1 MRHIQS
7 RFSLITTHI
16 NDYNRRKESIVMIDV
31 SIMIDK
37 IKKLILDKL
46 TNDINY
52 NRKLVPKT
60 IINMIKQR
68 KGNLAYNGS
77 LSYVKL
83 DTYKEKYIDL
93 YSRLISHP
101 IYRLDGEDEIR
112 FNLNSWNNANDC
124 IVKQTLNTISGQM
137 KYKLLSTLDKLKM
150 CAIFDKKGVL
160 QSKYHLD
167 VNRINSITYSPK
179 RLKRYAHR
187 ITNYLYNHLSMNDL
201 KDMMITY
208 LEMIRS
214 YMDLKIQYARLQYN
228 CIVEDFIDC
237 VKLSDDGSN
246 GEIKDVKL
254 YILDSLEEKSYCG
267 ILFRLFFMH
276 INNIRSICRDI
287 HTTYFTEVV
296 STNLINHELEF
307 IHNVI
312 DKLSNGV
319 QSYGKFTKLH
329 DIFNNLLNLNGH
341 VFCAPIFNIDGIQCI
356 EVSYSD
362 NKTQYLILN
371 SNTYNR
377 IQSSIYDKNPKHCHI
392 DISYTSKFNGDV
404 IDANTIFNLQLRSYN
419 ISKINLN
426 NIDEDMNTLEKQI
439 RTIALEKNIDTFG
452 SEDIQEDEDFTF
464 NINVNLNDMIL
475 DIIRSVGLNITM
487 YNKQYLTITS
497 VILNYYMIKY
507 VIGCNGKNL
516 NRINEE
522 STDILNRNLRSVS
535 LTRSMIEQF
544 EYRYNCNIKWVTL
557 IDPIY
562 LNNMYDSLEI
572 FRDVIDPTTFIYKCD
587 DELLGLFSNKK
598 QRFLSITSDVY
609 RRRYLNNN
617 KMFMSSLMTDLY
629 SRKIKRDIFKYR
641 ELSHRLKSFFSRI
654 TIIPTLLRKMG
665 PVLFNTIRTSA
676 TISFFN
682 SNNSFRF
689 YIPQLIY
696 LKITDKRT
704 GKPLRNFDVK
714 DLTKAYQLIT
724 DDEFVIMM
732 NDYTNTIDDICDMY
746 FRVAD
751 DMDKKKFYNTIIKC
765 VPFAVIAINTGIAEI
780 VNNSKFVDTFNGT
793 IASMLYYDENNALFD
808 GRNPYIQLLS
818 TYGDDQ

>member
-1 MRHIQS
+1 
-7 RFSLITTHI
+7 
-16 NDYNRRKESIVMIDV
+16 
-31 SIMIDK
+31 
-37 IKKLILDKL
+37 
-46 TNDINY
+46 
-52 NRKLVPKT
+52 
-60 IINMIKQR
+60 
-68 KGNLAYNGS
+68 
-77 LSYVKL
+77 
-83 DTYKEKYIDL
+83 
-93 YSRLISHP
+93 
-101 IYRLDGEDEIR
+101 
-112 FNLNSWNNANDC
+112 
-124 IVKQTLNTISGQM
+124 
-137 KYKLLSTLDKLKM
+137 
-150 CAIFDKKGVL
+150 
-160 QSKYHLD
+160 
-167 VNRINSITYSPK
+167 
-179 RLKRYAHR
+179 
-187 ITNYLYNHLSMNDL
+187 MNDL

-419 ISKINLN
+419 TSKINLN
-426 NIDEDMNTLEKQI
+426 NIDEDINALEKQI
-439 RTIALEKNIDTFG
+439 RTIALEKNIDTFANA
-452 SEDIQEDEDFTF
+452 DIQEDVDFTF
-464 NINVNLNDMIL
+464 NIYANLNDVIL

-487 YNKQYLTITS
+487 YSKQYLTITN
-497 VILNYYMIKY
+497 VIFNYYVTKY

-516 NRINEE
+516 NMINEE
-522 STDILNRNLRSVS
+522 STNILNKNIRSVPFI
-535 LTRSMIEQF
+535 RSMIEQF
-544 EYRYNCNIKWVTL
+544 EHRYNCNIKWITF

-562 LNNMYDSLEI
+562 LNNIYDSLEM
-572 FRDVIDPTTFIYKCD
+572 FRDVIDPTTFIYNIYD
-587 DELLGLFSNKK
+587 DELLGLFNKR
-598 QRFLSITSDVY
+598 QRFVSTTNDVY
-609 RRRYLNNN
+609 RRRYLNSN
-617 KMFMSSLMTDLY
+617 KMFMSSLMSNLY
-629 SRKIKRDIFKYR
+629 SHRIKKDVFKHRKMLY
-641 ELSHRLKSFFSRI
+641 ELSYTAKTFFSQV
-654 TIIPTLLRKMG
+654 TTIPTLLKNMG
-665 PVLFNTIRTSA
+665 PVLSNMIRTSA

-682 SNNSFRF
+682 SKNSFRF

-704 GKPLRNFDVK
+704 GKPLKNFDVK
-714 DLTKAYQLIT
+714 DLTKVYQLIT
-724 DDEFVIMM
+724 DDQFVIMM
-732 NDYTNTIDDICDMY
+732 KDLTNTIDDICNMY

-751 DMDKKKFYNTIIKC
+751 DIDRKKFYNTIITC
-765 VPFAVIAINTGIAEI
+765 APFAVIAINTGISEI
-780 VNNSKFVDTFNGT
+780 INNSKFADTFNNT
-793 IASMLYYDENNALFD
+793 IASMLYYDENNSLFD
-808 GRNPYIQLLS
+808 SKNPYIQLLS
-818 TYGDDQ
+818 SYGDDRDESKSI